1 MLEKYREGK
10 WLTAVSG
17 GPDSMA
23 LLYLCE
29 KEGITFS
36 AAHVNYH
43 HRPEA
48 EEEEAYVRAYCAEH
62 GIELFVRNESFEYS
76 GNFEASARDWRYTWF
91 AQIAEKYGFSGVLT
105 AHHQDDLIETYVMQ
119 KEKDLTPE
127 YYGIQEQIYYKDL
140 GICRPLLSLTKAD
153 LIRCCESAGIR
164 YYTDKTNRDV
174 SYTRNRIRHEVIDG
188 LTVPQRQEIL
198 AEISRKNHELQK
210 IRTDADHLI
219 DHGRVN
225 LKNYRACE
233 EEVRL
238 QILRTLADTEIHRSK
253 AQYREIDSQI
263 MNKDDF
269 MIPLDERYFCQDR
282 GRFFLEIPGQPYEY
296 IYNSLEELHGRQ
308 KYFGIERGTP
318 GVYAVTL
325 NEEDYPVT
333 IRSYLPGDMIRMRFG
348 TKKVHRFFI
357 DRHIPLYQRS
367 LWPVMVNRK
376 GEVIL
381 VSGLGCDI
389 KHYSI
394 LPTVTVVQ
402 YLNSDGG
409 IPHV

>member
-1 MLEKYREGK
+1 MLENYREGK

-29 KEGITFS
+29 REDISFS
-36 AAHVNYH
+36 AVHVNYH

-48 EEEEAYVRAYCAEH
+48 EEEEAYVRAYCEEH
-62 GIELFVRNESFEYS
+62 GIELFVRSDPFEYS

-119 KEKDLTPE
+119 KEKGLTPE
-127 YYGIQEQIYYKDL
+127 YFGLQEQIYYKDL
-140 GICRPLLSLTKAD
+140 RICRPLLSLTKAD

-174 SYTRNRIRHEVIDG
+174 SYTRNRIRYEVIDG
-188 LTVPQRQEIL
+188 LTILQRQEIL
-198 AEISRKNHELQK
+198 AEISQKNHELRK
-210 IRTDADHLI
+210 VRTDADHHI

-238 QILRTLADTEIHRSK
+238 QILRALADTAIHHSK
-253 AQYREIDSQI
+253 AQYREIDHQL
-263 MNKDDF
+263 MNRDDF
-269 MIPLDERYFCQDR
+269 MIPLDERCFCQER
-282 GRFFLEIPGQPYEY
+282 GYFFLELPGQPYEY
-296 IYNSLEELHGRQ
+296 IYNSPEELYGRQ
-308 KYFGIERGTP
+308 KYFHIEQGTP
-318 GVYAVTL
+318 GVNAVTL
-325 NEEDYPVT
+325 KEDDYPVT
-333 IRSYLPGDMIRMRFG
+333 IRSYLPGDTIRMRFG
-348 TKKVHRFFI
+348 SKKVHRFFI
-357 DRHIPLYQRS
+357 DRHIPLYQRP

-381 VSGLGCDI
+381 VCGLGCDN

-394 LPTVTVVQ
+394 LPTVTVIQ